1 MKALT
6 IKIYR
11 NELEMARRAL
21 ASQIRLMDSYVNKT
35 REQQL
40 RLMEFRDLYSK
51 VDRIIEANPEQQPDI
66 KPFI

>member
-1 MKALT
+1 MNPLT

-40 RLMEFRDLYSK
+40 RLVEFRDLYSK
-51 VDRIIEANPEQQPDI
+51 VDRIIEANPE
-66 KPFI
+66 

>member
-1 MKALT
+1 MKPLT
-6 IKIYR
+6 ITIYR

-51 VDRIIEANPEQQPDI
+51 VDRIIEANPE
-66 KPFI
+66 

>member
-1 MKALT
+1 MKPLT

-40 RLMEFRDLYSK
+40 RLVEFRDLYSK
-51 VDRIIEANPEQQPDI
+51 VVRIIETNSSE
-66 KPFI
+66 

>member
-1 MKALT
+1 MNALT

-21 ASQIRLMDSYVNKT
+21 ASQVRLMDSYVNKT

-40 RLMEFRDLYSK
+40 RLVEFRDLYSK
-51 VDRIIEANPEQQPDI
+51 VDRIIEANPE
-66 KPFI
+66 

>member
-1 MKALT
+1 MEPLT

-40 RLMEFRDLYSK
+40 RLVEFRDLYSK
-51 VDRIIEANPEQQPDI
+51 VDRIIEANPE
-66 KPFI
+66 